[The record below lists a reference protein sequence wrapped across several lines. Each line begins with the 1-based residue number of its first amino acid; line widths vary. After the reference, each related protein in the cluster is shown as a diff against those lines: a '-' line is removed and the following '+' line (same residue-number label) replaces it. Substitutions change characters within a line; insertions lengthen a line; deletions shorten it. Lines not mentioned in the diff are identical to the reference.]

1 MSVFCLFSVCLLCF
15 FPLSQDLNDTCATI
29 PICTFFPRCEST
41 VDLWPLTGRRH
52 QLRIHCSRDLGCSIL
67 GDDLYH
73 HHHHDHE
80 QQGGAAPSSP
90 APPRA
95 RRGRGLFLQA
105 VELRFRHPCAPSAT
119 EASAESPTGIP
130 FLFQEGGGEDQEGGD
145 GRCCEEYR
153 ERRRARGE
161 DGGEAG
167 GALLLLKSNAI
178 VSVEIPEREKFA
190 GVRNRALAGATW
202 KADAEQ

>member
-1 MSVFCLFSVCLLCF
+1 M
-15 FPLSQDLNDTCATI
+15 
-29 PICTFFPRCEST
+29 
-41 VDLWPLTGRRH
+41 DLWPLTGRRH

-80 QQGGAAPSSP
+80 QQGGGAAPSSP

-119 EASAESPTGIP
+119 ETSAEPTGIP

-153 ERRRARGE
+153 ERRGARGE

-167 GALLLLKSNAI
+167 GALLLLKSNANI